1 MDRIGT
7 VWYHGFEI
15 MSEPAIHG
23 DSTTR
28 SPTHY
33 VIWGVVERDEDGQLF
48 AYSPSLAGPSGTG
61 QTPEEA
67 LRDLKVSVAACIESY
82 FAAGEEIPWE
92 EGSRFDAEAVLTRW
106 LDVEV

>member
-1 MDRIGT
+1 
-7 VWYHGFEI
+7 

-33 VIWGVVERDEDGQLF
+33 VIWGVVERDEDGRLF
-48 AYSPSLAGPSGTG
+48 AYSPSLAGPDGSG

-67 LRDLKVSVAACIESY
+67 LRDLTASVAACIESY
-82 FAAGEEIPWE
+82 LAAGEEIPWE
-92 EGSRFDAEAVLTRW
+92 QTAEFDGQPVLTRW